1 MNTLL
6 LPKQI
11 ELPTADI
18 LYLKSES
25 NYTYIYGKSNRRNL
39 LVALS
44 LCKIQAELDD
54 KKFVRVNRSNLINI
68 RFVNHYKI
76 TSKNV
81 ILTLNT
87 GQTLTSSRRR
97 TESILE
103 KLHSILI

>member
-18 LYLKSES
+18 LYLESES
-25 NYTYIYGKSNRRNL
+25 NYTYIYRKSNCRNL

-54 KKFVRVNRSNLINI
+54 KKFVRINRSNLINI
-68 RFVNHYKI
+68 RFINHYKI

-81 ILTLNT
+81 VLTLNT
-87 GQTLTSSRRR
+87 GQTFTSSRRR
-97 TESILE
+97 TETVLNSLTTITQ
-103 KLHSILI
+103 